1 MKILGIDPGQKTGLA
16 IYIDGQLKELRT
28 IGPTTLKDAI
38 KDIAPQR
45 VVFEDSRLQSATFG
59 RGVSPAAM
67 RKIARNVGMVD
78 GICAQIVAI
87 CEVLGIPAHGISPKG
102 KGKKRNADE
111 FRALTDWRDTSNQH
125 ERDAAMV
132 AFGYRRV
139 SQ

>member
-1 MKILGIDPGQKTGLA
+1 MKILGIDPGQATGLA
-16 IYIDGQLKELRT
+16 IYIGGQLKELRT

-45 VVFEDSRLQSATFG
+45 VVYEDSRLQSATFG
-59 RGVSPAAM
+59 RGVSPAAL

-78 GICAQIVAI
+78 GICSQIDVI
-87 CEVLGIPAHGISPKG
+87 CGELGIPAHGISPKG

-111 FRALTDWRDTSNQH
+111 FRALTGWRDTSNQH

-139 SQ
+139 SK